1 MGNEFCVVRPKKTLT
16 SRTHSNPVTAGTN
29 HGRRVLDRRYATSHV
44 GVRLTPPACSA
55 GRVRIPHRN
64 LSTRLTVSVAFGQ
77 HAGPP
82 ATSRQV
88 DELLALLQA
97 AGHEDFRDARGPMGF
112 TQRQAAGKFTRDEAE
127 RLIARL
133 QAASDE
139 GGLPAELRTH
149 VSKPESLLRGMP
161 AELLAGEL
169 QRRGWLVVEP

>member
-1 MGNEFCVVRPKKTLT
+1 M
-16 SRTHSNPVTAGTN
+16 
-29 HGRRVLDRRYATSHV
+29 
-44 GVRLTPPACSA
+44 
-55 GRVRIPHRN
+55 
-64 LSTRLTVSVAFGQ
+64 AFGQ

-88 DELLALLQA
+88 GELLALLQA

-112 TQRQAAGKFTRDEAE
+112 TQRQAAGRFTRDDAE
-127 RLIARL
+127 QLIARL

-139 GGLPAELRTH
+139 EGGPPAELRTR
-149 VSKPESLLRGMP
+149 VSNAESLLRRIP